1 MRALSS
7 DEGQRLKIL
16 KQTHPA
22 YAERLDTWQ
31 VLLDAFEG
39 AGGFLSGAY
48 LWEYPRE
55 DSSDYK
61 RRQRAARYHN
71 YLESLVDLYCRF
83 MFTQGVK
90 RSSGSEDYNAWTEN
104 VDGAGTPLSDH
115 LRQLASVA
123 LVHGHAASLIDKT
136 TDGPT
141 GPSKSDERAR
151 VVASVFT
158 ALSIPDWRWQDNA
171 LAAVKLLEA
180 APESALTSEP
190 LTGDDAAQYLL
201 WDREGWARF
210 DAKGT
215 LVSAD
220 TPGLGLVPLVFLRPK
235 PSYTNPVLG
244 RPLVSNANII
254 RAQFNRA
261 SEEDEVLQAQAFST
275 FVVEVPESGSVDQA
289 KQDLGST
296 IGAAKAIFVRG
307 RATFQTP
314 DQNVPKSI
322 RENIAYLTMEM
333 FRAAH
338 VRMERAGNSAESGES
353 IRLQYTELN
362 EMLQGFAKAL
372 SQAEKQIARCW
383 FAWMSP
389 TAQHAQAAFEAA
401 AVEAQYPD
409 EFFLDDLVTDIEA
422 WAEAIRMDLGPT
434 MTHRIKQKAVRRID
448 PDIPAEELDQI
459 DKEIEAQVDD
469 PAPVPGAL
477 DTGDPEAQMIAAAAG
492 AMNAQ

>member
-1 MRALSS
+1 MRDLST
-7 DEGQRLKIL
+7 DEAARLRTL

-22 YAERLDTWQ
+22 YAERLDSWT

-39 AGGFLSGAY
+39 NGGFLSGAY

-61 RRQRAARYHN
+61 RRQRSARYHN

-90 RSSGSEDYNAWTEN
+90 RTSTNEDYNRWTED
-104 VDGAGTPLSDH
+104 VDGAGTPLSDL

-123 LVHGHAASLIDKT
+123 LVHGHAGCLVDKT
-136 TDGPT
+136 PDAPT
-141 GPSKSDERAR
+141 GPTKAEEVAR

-158 ALSIPDWRWQDNA
+158 ALAIPDWRWKDNA

-180 APESALTSEP
+180 APEPSITADALTGE
-190 LTGDDAAQYLL
+190 DATQYLL
-201 WDREGWARF
+201 WDAEGWARF
-210 DAKGT
+210 DAKGH

-220 TPGLGLVPLVFLRPK
+220 VPDLGLVPLVILRPK
-235 PSYTNPVLG
+235 PSYTSPVLG

-254 RAQFNRA
+254 RAQYNRS

-275 FVVEVPESGSVDQA
+275 FVVEVPETGSVDQA

-296 IGAAKAIFVRG
+296 MGAAKAIFVRG
-307 RATFQTP
+307 KATFQTP
-314 DQNVPKSI
+314 DQDVPRAI
-322 RENIAYLTMEM
+322 RENIAYLTTEI

-338 VRMERAGNSAESGES
+338 VRMERTGGTAESGES

-362 EMLQGFAKAL
+362 EMLQGFATAL
-372 SQAEKQIARCW
+372 SQAERQIARCW
-383 FAWMSP
+383 FAWMSATP
-389 TAQHAQAAFEAA
+389 EQAQQAFEAA

-409 EFFLDDLVTDIEA
+409 EFFVGDLVTDIEA
-422 WAEAIRMDLGPT
+422 WAEAIRMDLGQT

-448 PDIPAEELDQI
+448 PDIPADELEKIDQ
-459 DKEIEAQVDD
+459 EIEAQEDE
-469 PAPVPGAL
+469 PMPVPGQM
-477 DTGDPEAQMIAAAAG
+477 DTGDPEAQMIAAADG
-492 AMNAQ
+492 AMNAE